1 MATDPSSRPWSRMPR
16 NASPLPAMEIRL
28 AHADEYDRV
37 ADILTDAYAPSGL
50 RVGDA
55 YWGHLRDVSKRA
67 ATAEVWVAAQGPT
80 VLGTVTWPP
89 PGSPERE
96 VAADGEAEFRMLGVA
111 PAAQGQGIGRALVE
125 AVVRRARSD
134 GFRRVVLST
143 APWST
148 AAHHLYERFGFVRVP
163 ERDWPVYVDLVLRVY
178 ALEL

>member
-1 MATDPSSRPWSRMPR
+1 MALS
-16 NASPLPAMEIRL
+16 ASPLPGLQIRV

-37 ADILTDAYAPSGL
+37 ADILTGAYAPSGL
-50 RVGDA
+50 RPGDD
-55 YWGHLRDVSKRA
+55 YWENLRDVTGRA
-67 ATAEVWVAAQGPT
+67 ATAEVWVAVDGRT

-96 VAADGEAEFRMLGVA
+96 VAGDGEAELRMLAVDPG
-111 PAAQGQGIGRALVE
+111 AQGRGIGRALVE
-125 AVVRRARSD
+125 AVVERARAQ
-134 GFRRVVLST
+134 GLRRVVLST

-148 AAHHLYERFGFVRVP
+148 AAHRLYERLGFVRVP